1 MAQVPIALT
10 GVPTAELEQL
20 LRLVHRKHISA
31 PITPVELAL
40 VGLQHRSEEI
50 MQSLR
55 GLDDLG
61 VRAVLIAV
69 MAERREAER

>member
-1 MAQVPIALT
+1 MSQVSMALT
-10 GVPTAELEQL
+10 GVPTEDLELL
-20 LRLVHRKHISA
+20 LRLIHRNHVTP
-31 PITPVELAL
+31 PITPVTLAL

-55 GLDDLG
+55 GLDEAG

-69 MAERREAER
+69 MAERRS